1 MSDPMHHPPIDADPP
16 PRLAGADRLTML
28 RALERRILWLS
39 TWMIHHANHLRSNVD
54 GLKVGG
60 HQASSASVA
69 TLMTALYLDVLRP
82 SDRVAVKPHASPV
95 FHAIQYLLGRQTRE
109 KLERFRAMGG
119 AQSYPSRTKDTDD
132 VDISTGSVGL
142 GVAMTTFAALVQDY
156 LDAHGWLVPSERRGR
171 MVAIAGDAELDEGNV
186 YEALLEGW
194 KHDVRDLWWVIDYN
208 RQSLDAVISDRLFGR
223 FNRLFASM
231 GWDVVTIKYGRKL
244 HEAFA
249 RPGGEALRQWIDACP
264 NSLYSAL
271 VVKGGA
277 AWRARVLADIGAR
290 RGVRALV
297 SEYDDDALGALMT
310 NLGGHDMESVLEAFE
325 GVTGD
330 RPTCFLA
337 YTIKGYGLPFAG
349 HKDNHA
355 GLMSPDEIEVMRASH
370 GVEPGEEWA
379 PFSGLDIPEAE
390 VRHFLAGVPFNQW
403 VSRRPRAAAI
413 PVPETKT
420 IAPRRTA
427 TTSTQE
433 TFGRTLDSMARAGDP
448 LADRIVTTSPDVT
461 VSTNLGGWV
470 NRRHLF
476 HHRPQE
482 DMFSKEQVGSFQR
495 WVVSPKGQHVELGIA
510 ENNLFLMLAAAGLS
524 HSLFGERII
533 PIGTVYDPF
542 IERGLD
548 ALTYALY
555 QDARFI
561 LVATPSGIT
570 LAPEGG
576 AHQSTTTALLGMG
589 KDRLSSFE
597 PAFADELLAILRWA
611 FAYVQADGGR
621 RESGKRDGSTESGS
635 GIRHNGHGTG
645 DGLGDDSRDGA
656 GGRAETGTGT
666 STEAGAETGTESSSG
681 GVRTGCA
688 AHDAGATRD
697 ANDLLADRA
706 GGSVYLRLSTRKV
719 EQPDREIGAG
729 LERDILAGGYWM
741 RPPGEGASLAIIYTG
756 AVAPEAIEAYATIIE
771 SNPGAGLLAVTSS
784 DRLYRGWSAAQHAR
798 RAGHEAV
805 VSHLETLLAPLSP
818 DARLVT
824 VIDGH
829 PATLGWLGS
838 VRGQRV
844 EALGVDRFGQ
854 SGSLPDLYREHG
866 IGVEA
871 ILEACAAG
879 RPAHGSSLGVAARSS
894 TPAHTVY
901 G

>member
-1 MSDPMHHPPIDADPP
+1 MSGTERIRVNHAVSRSTSHTPLDLDAPSRMTGP
-16 PRLAGADRLTML
+16 GRLALL
-28 RALERRILWLS
+28 RAIERRVLWLS
-39 TWMIHHANHLRSNVD
+39 TWMTHHANHVRPNAD

-69 TLMTALYLDVLRP
+69 TLMTALYMDVLRP

-95 FHAIQYLLGRQTRE
+95 FHAIQYLLGRQTRD
-109 KLERFRAMGG
+109 KLERFRAFGG

-156 LDAHGWLVPSERRGR
+156 LEAHEWLGPAKRRGR

-223 FNRLFASM
+223 FNRLFTSM
-231 GWDVVTIKYGRKL
+231 GWDVVTIKYGTKL

-277 AWRARVLADIGAR
+277 AWREHVLDDIGAR
-290 RGVRALV
+290 RGVRGLV
-297 SEYDDDALGALMT
+297 SEYDDGELAALMT
-310 NLGGHDMESVLEAFE
+310 NLGGHDMESVLDAFE
-325 GVTGD
+325 SVDGD

-337 YTIKGYGLPFAG
+337 YTIKGHGLPLAG

-355 GLMSPDEIEVMRASH
+355 GLLSPEDVEAMRASH
-370 GVEPGEEWA
+370 GVAPGEEWEPLA
-379 PFSGLDIPEAE
+379 GLDVPESDM
-390 VRHFLAGVPFNQW
+390 RRFLAGVPFNQW
-403 VSRRPRAAAI
+403 VSRRPSAATV
-413 PVPETKT
+413 PVPAARAM
-420 IAPRRTA
+420 APRRTA
-427 TTSTQE
+427 AASTQE
-433 TFGRTLDSMARAGDP
+433 TFGRALDTIARAGGP

-470 NRRHLF
+470 NRRRLF
-476 HHRPQE
+476 HHKAQE
-482 DMFSKEQVGSFQR
+482 DLFSKERIGSFQR
-495 WVVSPKGQHVELGIA
+495 WAVSPKGQHVELGIA
-510 ENNLFLMLAAAGLS
+510 EHNLFLMLAAAGLS
-524 HSLFGERII
+524 HSLFGERLI
-533 PIGTVYDPF
+533 PVGTVYDPF

-548 ALTYALY
+548 AFNYALY

-576 AHQSTTTALLGMG
+576 AHQSTTTPLLGMG

-611 FAYVQADGGR
+611 FGHVQLN
-621 RESGKRDGSTESGS
+621 GS
-635 GIRHNGHGTG
+635 GT
-645 DGLGDDSRDGA
+645 
-656 GGRAETGTGT
+656 ET
-666 STEAGAETGTESSSG
+666 
-681 GVRTGCA
+681 
-688 AHDAGATRD
+688 D
-697 ANDLLADRA
+697 DLLADAA
-706 GGSVYLRLSTRKV
+706 GGSVYLRLSTRTV
-719 EQPDREIGAG
+719 EQPDREIDPV
-729 LERDILAGGYWM
+729 LEREVLAGGYWM
-741 RPPGEGASLAIIYTG
+741 RPPSDGASRVIVYTG
-756 AVAPEAIEAYATIIE
+756 AVAPEAIAAHAAVVE
-771 SNPGAGLLAVTSS
+771 SSPGAGLLAVTSPG
-784 DRLYRGWSAAQHAR
+784 RLYRGWSAARRAR
-798 RAGHEAV
+798 RAGSAGVASHVEA
-805 VSHLETLLAPLSP
+805 LLAPLER
-818 DARLVT
+818 DARIVT

-838 VRGQRV
+838 VRGHRV
-844 EALGVDRFGQ
+844 EPLGVDRFGQ

-866 IGVEA
+866 VGVEA
-871 ILEACAAG
+871 IVEACSAA
-879 RPAHGSSLGVAARSS
+879 L
-894 TPAHTVY
+894 
-901 G
+901 

>member
-1 MSDPMHHPPIDADPP
+1 MNHPLAHSLIDLDTPMRI
-16 PRLAGADRLTML
+16 AGPDRLTML

-39 TWMIHHANHLRSNVD
+39 TWMIHHANHVRPNVD

-109 KLERFRAMGG
+109 KLERFRAFGG
-119 AQSYPSRTKDTDD
+119 VQSYPSRTKDTDD

-142 GVAMTTFAALVQDY
+142 GVAMTTFTALVRDY
-156 LDAHGWLVPSERRGR
+156 LDAHERLGPDARRGR
-171 MVAIAGDAELDEGNV
+171 MVAVVGDAELDEGNV

-223 FNRLFASM
+223 FNRLFTSM
-231 GWDVVTIKYGRKL
+231 GWDVVTIKYGKRL
-244 HEAFA
+244 QEAFA

-277 AWRARVLADIGAR
+277 AWRERVLDDIGAR

-297 SEYDDDALGALMT
+297 SEHDDDELGALMT

-325 GVTGD
+325 GVEGD
-330 RPTCFLA
+330 QPTCFLA

-349 HKDNHA
+349 HKDNHS
-355 GLMSPDEIEVMRASH
+355 GLMSPDDVEAMRASH
-370 GVEPGEEWA
+370 GVAPGEEWE
-379 PFSGLDIPEAE
+379 PFSGMDVEEAD
-390 VRHFLAGVPFNQW
+390 VRRFLAGVPFNQW
-403 VSRRPRAAAI
+403 VSRRPRAAAV
-413 PVPETKT
+413 PVPAAET
-420 IAPRRTA
+420 IAPRRVA
-427 TTSTQE
+427 STSTQE
-433 TFGRTLDSMARAGDP
+433 TFGRALDTIARAGGP

-470 NRRHLF
+470 NRRRLF
-476 HHRPQE
+476 HRKAQE

-510 ENNLFLMLAAAGLS
+510 EHNLFLMLAAAGLS
-524 HSLFGERII
+524 HSLFGERLI

-548 ALTYALY
+548 AFNYALY

-576 AHQSTTTALLGMG
+576 AHQSTTTPLIGMG
-589 KDRLSSFE
+589 KDHLSSFE
-597 PAFADELLAILRWA
+597 PAFADELLAILGWSFR
-611 FAYVQADGGR
+611 YVQADG
-621 RESGKRDGSTESGS
+621 SP
-635 GIRHNGHGTG
+635 
-645 DGLGDDSRDGA
+645 GA
-656 GGRAETGTGT
+656 
-666 STEAGAETGTESSSG
+666 
-681 GVRTGCA
+681 
-688 AHDAGATRD
+688 D
-697 ANDLLADRA
+697 DLLADGA

-719 EQPDREIGAG
+719 DQPEREIDTA
-729 LERDILAGGYWM
+729 LERDILAGAYWM
-741 RPPGEGASLAIIYTG
+741 RPPAEGASLAVVYTG
-756 AVAPEAIEAYATIIE
+756 AVAPEAMEAHAAVVE
-771 SNPGAGLLAVTSS
+771 SSPGAGLLAVTSA
-784 DRLYRGWSAAQHAR
+784 DRLYRGWGAAQRAR
-798 RAGHEAV
+798 RTGTAGSAGVESHVEA
-805 VSHLETLLAPLSP
+805 LLAPLAR
-818 DARLVT
+818 DARIVT

-838 VRGQRV
+838 VRGHRV
-844 EALGVDRFGQ
+844 EPLGVDRFGQ

-871 ILEACAAG
+871 ILGAC
-879 RPAHGSSLGVAARSS
+879 SSRSDRL
-894 TPAHTVY
+894 
-901 G
+901 

>member
-1 MSDPMHHPPIDADPP
+1 MSHPHAHSLIDLDTPL
-16 PRLAGADRLTML
+16 RIAGPDRLTML

-39 TWMIHHANHLRSNVD
+39 TWMIHHANHVRPNAD

-109 KLERFRAMGG
+109 KLERFRAFGG

-142 GVAMTTFAALVQDY
+142 GAAMTTFAALVQDY
-156 LDAHGWLVPSERRGR
+156 LDAHEWLGPREKRGR
-171 MVAIAGDAELDEGNV
+171 MVAVVGDAELDEGNV

-223 FNRLFASM
+223 FNRLFTSM
-231 GWDVVTIKYGRKL
+231 GWDVVTIKYGKKL
-244 HEAFA
+244 HDAFA
-249 RPGGEALRQWIDACP
+249 RPGGDALRQWIDACP

-277 AWRARVLADIGAR
+277 AWRERVLDDIGAR

-297 SEYDDDALGALMT
+297 SDYDDAELGALMT

-325 GVTGD
+325 GVAGD

-349 HKDNHA
+349 HKDNHS
-355 GLMSPDEIEVMRASH
+355 GLMSPDEVEAMRASH
-370 GVEPGEEWA
+370 GVARGEEWE
-379 PFSGLDIPEAE
+379 PFSGLDAPESDL
-390 VRHFLAGVPFNQW
+390 RRFLAGVPFNQW
-403 VSRRPRAAAI
+403 VSRRPRAAAV
-413 PVPETKT
+413 PVPAAET
-420 IAPRRTA
+420 IAPRRVA
-427 TTSTQE
+427 ATSTQE
-433 TFGRTLDSMARAGDP
+433 TFGRILDTIARAGGP

-470 NRRHLF
+470 NRRRLF
-476 HHRPQE
+476 HRKAQE

-510 ENNLFLMLAAAGLS
+510 EHNLFLMLAAAGLS
-524 HSLFGERII
+524 HSLFGERLI

-548 ALTYALY
+548 AFNYALY

-576 AHQSTTTALLGMG
+576 AHQSTTTPLIGMG
-589 KDRLSSFE
+589 KDHLSSFE
-597 PAFADELLAILRWA
+597 PAFADELLVILRWA
-611 FAYVQADGGR
+611 FEYVQSHDDRVRWSERSAGTPRVVTIGGGNR
-621 RESGKRDGSTESGS
+621 V
-635 GIRHNGHGTG
+635 
-645 DGLGDDSRDGA
+645 
-656 GGRAETGTGT
+656 GR
-666 STEAGAETGTESSSG
+666 
-681 GVRTGCA
+681 
-688 AHDAGATRD
+688 AGATGGGEPDEVDSRCEGRVASRHGVND
-697 ANDLLADRA
+697 DLLADDA

-719 EQPDREIGAG
+719 DQPEREIDAA
-729 LERDILAGGYWM
+729 LERDILAGAYWM
-741 RPPGEGASLAIIYTG
+741 RRPAEGASLAVVYTG
-756 AVAPEAIEAYATIIE
+756 AVAPEAMEAHATAVE
-771 SNPGAGLLAVTSS
+771 SNPGAGLLAVTSA
-784 DRLYRGWSAAQHAR
+784 DRLWRGWSATRRAR
-798 RAGHEAV
+798 RAGVTGSAGAESRV
-805 VSHLETLLAPLSP
+805 ETLLAPLAR
-818 DARLVT
+818 DARIVT

-838 VRGQRV
+838 VRGHRV
-844 EALGVDRFGQ
+844 EPLGVDRFGQ
-854 SGSLPDLYREHG
+854 SGALPDLYREHG

-871 ILEACAAG
+871 IVEACA
-879 RPAHGSSLGVAARSS
+879 S
-894 TPAHTVY
+894 
-901 G
+901 

>member
-1 MSDPMHHPPIDADPP
+1 MNHPMSHSMIDSDAP
-16 PRLAGADRLTML
+16 PRFAGPDRLTML

-39 TWMIHHANHLRSNVD
+39 TWMIHHANHIRPNVD

-69 TLMTALYLDVLRP
+69 TLMTALYMDVLRP

-109 KLERFRAMGG
+109 KLERFRAFGG
-119 AQSYPSRTKDTDD
+119 VQSYPSRTKDTDD

-156 LDAHGWLVPSERRGR
+156 LEAHEWLGPAERRGR
-171 MVAIAGDAELDEGNV
+171 MVAIVGDAELDEGNV

-231 GWDVVTIKYGRKL
+231 GWDVITIKYGKKL

-249 RPGGEALRQWIDACP
+249 RPGGAALRQWIDACP

-277 AWRARVLADIGAR
+277 AWRERVLADIGAR
-290 RGVRALV
+290 GGVQALV
-297 SEYDDDALGALMT
+297 SEYDDDELRALMT
-310 NLGGHDMESVLEAFE
+310 NLGGHDMESVLEAFAS
-325 GVTGD
+325 VTGEQ
-330 RPTCFLA
+330 PTCFLA

-349 HKDNHA
+349 HKDNHS
-355 GLMSPDEIEVMRASH
+355 GLMSPDDVETMRALH
-370 GVEPGEEWA
+370 GVAPGEEWA
-379 PFSGLDIPEAE
+379 PFSGLDVPEADI
-390 VRHFLAGVPFNQW
+390 RRFLAGVPFNQW
-403 VSRRPRAAAI
+403 VSRRPSAAAI
-413 PVPETKT
+413 PVPET
-420 IAPRRTA
+420 IAPRRA
-427 TTSTQE
+427 AVTSTQE
-433 TFGRTLDSMARAGDP
+433 TFGRALDAIARAGGP

-470 NRRHLF
+470 NRRRLF
-476 HHRPQE
+476 HHKPQE

-495 WVVSPKGQHVELGIA
+495 WVVSPMGQHIELGIA
-510 ENNLFLMLAAAGLS
+510 EHNLFLMLAAAGLS
-524 HSLFGERII
+524 HSLFGERLI

-548 ALTYALY
+548 ALNYALY

-576 AHQSTTTALLGMG
+576 AHQSTTTPLLGMG
-589 KDRLSSFE
+589 KDPLSSFE
-597 PAFADELLAILRWA
+597 PAFADELMAILRWA
-611 FAYVQADGGR
+611 FRYVQSHDR
-621 RESGKRDGSTESGS
+621 RGEGS
-635 GIRHNGHGTG
+635 GRSATG
-645 DGLGDDSRDGA
+645 GSGGGDDG
-656 GGRAETGTGT
+656 
-666 STEAGAETGTESSSG
+666 
-681 GVRTGCA
+681 
-688 AHDAGATRD
+688 DAPSVS
-697 ANDLLADRA
+697 DLLADSA
-706 GGSVYLRLSTRKV
+706 GGSVYLRLSTRKID
-719 EQPDREIGAG
+719 QPAREIDSV
-729 LERDILAGGYWM
+729 LEHDVLAGGYWI
-741 RPPGEGASLAIIYTG
+741 RPPAGGAALAIVYAG
-756 AVAPEAIEAYATIIE
+756 AVAPEAIEAHAAVVT
-771 SNPGAGLLAVTSS
+771 SNPGVGLLAVTSP
-784 DRLYRGWSAAQHAR
+784 DRLYRGWSAAQRAR
-798 RAGHEAV
+798 RTGSAGVA
-805 VSHLETLLAPLSP
+805 SHVENLLAPLAR
-818 DARLVT
+818 DARMVT

-844 EALGVDRFGQ
+844 EPLGVDRFGQ

-871 ILEACAAG
+871 ILEACT
-879 RPAHGSSLGVAARSS
+879 S
-894 TPAHTVY
+894 
-901 G
+901 